1 MPLRKRCKKFFKSL
15 LQSRLV
21 LAAISTLIYW
31 YARLVGRTTEW
42 QTQGVDELYRV
53 WEKEGSFIFI
63 GWHGRAMM
71 LPYFWNRSHPLNA
84 LVSLHHDGRMIAGL
98 LEKFGMGTIGGSST
112 ENGKNAKNKWRC
124 PKQRHLI
131 KRFYFHSVLA
141 FTRTPSA

>member
-53 WEKEGSFIFI
+53 WEKEGSIILI
-63 GWHGRAMM
+63 GHGEVVITE
-71 LPYFWNRSHPLNA
+71 N
-84 LVSLHHDGRMIAGL
+84 
-98 LEKFGMGTIGGSST
+98 ETIGISVTDIVKKS
-112 ENGKNAKNKWRC
+112 
-124 PKQRHLI
+124 
-131 KRFYFHSVLA
+131 KR
-141 FTRTPSA
+141 